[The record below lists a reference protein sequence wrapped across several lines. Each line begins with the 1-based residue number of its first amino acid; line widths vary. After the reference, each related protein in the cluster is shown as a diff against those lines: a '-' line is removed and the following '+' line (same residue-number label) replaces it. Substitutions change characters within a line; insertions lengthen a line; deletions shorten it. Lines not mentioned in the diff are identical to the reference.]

1 MPLSKPTYAH
11 VQSCRAL
18 LPIAEA
24 IDALG
29 QETASNYRNHIGP
42 GANVLHYPVAGGS
55 MVNIAV
61 FLHDEQDWT
70 DVSWTTRDCPRS
82 VLEDAVKDW
91 NPRIK
96 SLIAKLPETI
106 PVLGVFDM
114 HEHPLARY
122 HNRRICVAGDAAHA
136 SSPHHGAGA
145 GMGIEDALCLSSLLA
160 EVSSSIR
167 LGNVSSTTALETAFQ
182 VFDKTRRRRSQ
193 WLVNS
198 SRRVCDLQHSP
209 DLGAANKAV
218 LIDAVFEEI
227 QDRTLKIWNFDF
239 MGMMRGSVELYGRT
253 INKLRVEAEHK

>member
-1 MPLSKPTYAH
+1 M
-11 VQSCRAL
+11 
-18 LPIAEA
+18 AEA

-29 QETASNYRNHIGP
+29 KETAAIYHNHIGP
-42 GANVLHYPVAGGS
+42 GANILHYPVAGGA

-61 FLHDEQDWT
+61 FIHDAEDWT
-70 DVSWTTRDCPRS
+70 DVSWTTRDRPRS

-96 SLIAKLPETI
+96 SLISKLPDTI

-114 HEHPLARY
+114 HDYPLTRY

-160 EVSSSIR
+160 EVSSSVR
-167 LGNVSSTTALETAFQ
+167 VGDASTNTALETAFQ
-182 VFDKTRRRRSQ
+182 VFDKMRRRRSQ

-198 SRRVCDLQHSP
+198 SRRVCDLQHSS
-209 DLGAANKAV
+209 DLGAANKTV
-218 LIDAVFEEI
+218 LVDAVFEEI
-227 QDRTLKIWNFDF
+227 MDRTLKIWQFDF
-239 MGMMRGSVELYGRT
+239 MGMMRESVELYGRT
-253 INKLRVEAEHK
+253 INKLRASSVMK